1 MRAAV
6 TSKLSLHLLLPLTS
20 FGPQRHKIPAEIQP
34 RIRSD
39 ECAKFTAPPATARS
53 RIKYTCGS
61 PQHRNASHPR
71 LTASTL
77 NPIIA
82 RMSKSKTPCDEARDC
97 WKNRKGRWVRVHGIA
112 RRTLF
117 GPTHDEQPF
126 CQYLTARR
134 KTTVR
139 FLGQQREMTI
149 DMATNG

>member
-1 MRAAV
+1 MCN
-6 TSKLSLHLLLPLTS
+6 LPCRLR
-20 FGPQRHKIPAEIQP
+20 QL
-34 RIRSD
+34 D
-39 ECAKFTAPPATARS
+39 N

-82 RMSKSKTPCDEARDC
+82 RISKSKTPCDEARDC

-117 GPTHDEQPF
+117 DPMHDEQPF

-134 KTTVR
+134 RTTVR
-139 FLGQQREMTI
+139 FLGQQSEITI
-149 DMATNG
+149 DDTSPQLGEMRSLLEKYYRIWDTNKICHRTTPGNPTNITAT